1 MVSAAEQIVLITG
14 GNGGIGAAMVA
25 AYVGLGATVINS
37 DRGPASVGDAASY
50 YDLDVTDEAAVKDV
64 LADVVR
70 TYGRI
75 DVLIHAAGI
84 LGDTVDPM
92 ATSTAEFERIMTV
105 NATATFTVTRE
116 VGHIMRDL
124 GTEGSILLL
133 SSVAAKEAR
142 TTYLPYNASKIAVL
156 HITWSM
162 AQILGP
168 SGISVNA
175 IAPGP
180 TDTRMWTQLA
190 DAAGP
195 DADAAVAARAARAAQ
210 LPMRR
215 FAQPGEIARA
225 ATFLTAPENRY
236 ITGVTLDV
244 AGGAHLGM
252 GS

>member
-1 MVSAAEQIVLITG
+1 MITAADQVVVVTG

-25 AYVGLGATVINS
+25 AYRELGATVIS
-37 DRGPASVGDAASY
+37 TDRGPTPADEASAY
-50 YDLDVTDEAAVKDV
+50 YPLDVTDEAAVTAM
-64 LADVVR
+64 LADVVEKH
-70 TYGRI
+70 GRI
-75 DVLIHAAGI
+75 DVLVHCAGV
-84 LGDTVDPM
+84 LGETVDPM
-92 ATSTAEFERIMTV
+92 STSTAEFERIMTI
-105 NATATFTVTRE
+105 NGAAAFTLTRE
-116 VGHIMRDL
+116 TAQIMLDL
-124 GTEGSILLL
+124 GIKGSIVLL

-156 HITWSM
+156 HIMWSM

-168 SGISVNA
+168 AGISVNA

-195 DADAAVAARAARAAQ
+195 DAEAATAARAARAAQ

-215 FAQPGEIARA
+215 FARTDEIASA
-225 ATFLTAPENRY
+225 AVFLTDPNNRY
-236 ITGVTLDV
+236 ITGVSLDV

>member
-1 MVSAAEQIVLITG
+1 MVNAADQVVIVTG
-14 GNGGIGAAMVA
+14 GNGGIGAAIVA
-25 AYVGLGATVINS
+25 AYVELGATVINS
-37 DRGPASVGDAASY
+37 DRGPSAVGAAAAY
-50 YDLDVTDEAAVKDV
+50 FDLDVTDEVAVKAM
-64 LADVVR
+64 LADVVEA
-70 TYGRI
+70 YGRI
-75 DVLIHAAGI
+75 DVLIHAAGV

-92 ATSTAEFERIMTV
+92 STTTAEFERVMTI
-105 NATATFTVTRE
+105 NGTAAFTVTRE
-116 VGHIMRDL
+116 TAQVMIDL
-124 GTEGSILLL
+124 GIKGSILLL

-156 HITWSM
+156 HIMWSM

-180 TDTRMWTQLA
+180 TDTRMWAQLA
-190 DAAGP
+190 EASGP
-195 DADAAVAARAARAAQ
+195 DAEAALAARAARAAQ

-215 FAQPGEIARA
+215 FARPEEIASA
-225 ATFLTAPENRY
+225 ALFLTDPRNRY
-236 ITGVTLDV
+236 ITGISLDV

>member
-1 MVSAAEQIVLITG
+1 MITAADQVVVVTG

-25 AYVGLGATVINS
+25 AYVELGATVINS
-37 DRGPASVGDAASY
+37 DRGPTPVGEAAAY
-50 YDLDVTDEAAVKDV
+50 YDLDVTDETAVKAM
-64 LADVVR
+64 LADVVEK
-70 TYGRI
+70 YGRI
-75 DVLIHAAGI
+75 DVLLHAAGV

-92 ATSTAEFERIMTV
+92 STTTAEFERIMTI
-105 NATATFTVTRE
+105 NGAATFTVTRE
-116 VGHIMRDL
+116 TAQIMLDL
-124 GTEGSILLL
+124 GIKGSILLL

-190 DAAGP
+190 EASGP
-195 DADAAVAARAARAAQ
+195 DAEATIAARTARAAQ

-215 FAQPGEIARA
+215 FARPDEIANA
-225 ATFLTAPENRY
+225 ALFLTDPKNRY
-236 ITGVTLDV
+236 ITGITLDV

>member
-1 MVSAAEQIVLITG
+1 MVTAADQVVVVTG

-25 AYVGLGATVINS
+25 AYVELGATVINS
-37 DRGPASVGDAASY
+37 DRGQTPVGEAAAY
-50 YDLDVTDEAAVKDV
+50 YDLDVTDEAAVKAM
-64 LADVVR
+64 LADVVEK
-70 TYGRI
+70 YGRI
-75 DVLIHAAGI
+75 DVLLHAAGV

-92 ATSTAEFERIMTV
+92 STTTAEFERIMTI
-105 NATATFTVTRE
+105 NGAAAFTVTRE
-116 VGHIMRDL
+116 TAQIMLDL
-124 GTEGSILLL
+124 GIKGSILLL

-190 DAAGP
+190 EATGP
-195 DADAAVAARAARAAQ
+195 DAEATTAARATRAAQ

-215 FAQPGEIARA
+215 FARPDEIANA
-225 ATFLTAPENRY
+225 ALFLTDPKNRY
-236 ITGVTLDV
+236 ITGISLDV